1 MTKDVRSI
9 AEDLCRLYD
18 TRDPFEIARA
28 RGILIV
34 FEPLGS
40 IRGYYNVFLRTKFI
54 HINEGLDQM
63 ERMKVCAHELGH
75 AVLHT
80 TSNKIFL
87 RDHTYI
93 SVNKMEWEANC
104 FMAMLVYSDDELMEL
119 IGCSFLRLEKI
130 LGIPEDLIRWRYEQ
144 IA

>member
-28 RGILIV
+28 RGILII

-40 IRGYYNVFLRTKFI
+40 IRGYYNVLLRTKFI
-54 HINEGLDQM
+54 HINEELDQM
-63 ERMKVCAHELGH
+63 ERLKVCAHELGH
-75 AVLHT
+75 SVLHT
-80 TSNKIFL
+80 ASNTIFL

-93 SVNKMEWEANC
+93 SVDKMEWEANC
-104 FMAMLVYSDDELMEL
+104 FMSMLAYSDDELLEL
-119 IGCSFLRLEKI
+119 AECPLPHLEKI
-130 LGIPEDLIRWRYEQ
+130 LGIPERLIRWRYEQ
-144 IA
+144 IS